1 MTDKNPTP
9 LDFEEVVS
17 DETTE
22 APISPAQKR
31 LQNFEFV
38 PLITLAIGLFFKL
51 QSWPYA
57 TEILIAGGT
66 LSALLYLFFSWFM
79 FRVGKYRPLEVILSI
94 LCGLAFSTGIFAILF
109 RMQDWERSELLVSYG
124 LKGIVFFLFVSIVLF
139 AFHLKDKRASVF
151 YRNLISRLL
160 IFTVLLLYIS
170 RIYF

>member
-1 MTDKNPTP
+1 MSDKNPTP
-9 LDFEEVVS
+9 LDYEEVVS
-17 DETTE
+17 AETSE
-22 APISPAQKR
+22 SPISPLQKK
-31 LQNFEFV
+31 LQNLEFI

-57 TEILIAGGT
+57 TEILVAGGT

-79 FRVGKYRPLEVILSI
+79 FRVGKYRPLEVVLSI
-94 LCGLAFSTGIFAILF
+94 FCGLAFATGIFAILF
-109 RMQDWERSELLVSYG
+109 RMQDWERSEQLVNYG
-124 LKGIVFFLFVSIVLF
+124 MKGIVFFLFVSIILF
-139 AFHLKDKRASVF
+139 AFHIKDKRASVF